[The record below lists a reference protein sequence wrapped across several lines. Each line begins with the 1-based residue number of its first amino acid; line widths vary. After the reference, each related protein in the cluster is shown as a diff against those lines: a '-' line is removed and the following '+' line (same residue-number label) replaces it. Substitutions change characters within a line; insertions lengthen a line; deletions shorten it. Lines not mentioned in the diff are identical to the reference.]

1 MKKGSLVYLALLV
14 QMHALFMC
22 ELRCACLH
30 FIEQNRANS
39 IDIIRVRK
47 LKPIARFDTRPAH
60 MQNAYYFVYST
71 YISFAAM
78 FL

>member
-1 MKKGSLVYLALLV
+1 
-14 QMHALFMC
+14 MC
-22 ELRCACLH
+22 ELRYAWLH

-39 IDIIRVRK
+39 IDIIRVHK
-47 LKPIARFDTRPAH
+47 LKPIARFEPLTVDTRPAH
-60 MQNAYYFVYST
+60 MQIKCVLLCLFYA